1 MAVTQEEKITLD
13 SFYKRADKW
22 SARLKVMKCTPK
34 QTKLSD
40 VEEYMDKLAAQGW
53 IPEVVVID
61 YLNIIAPNTF
71 KKEERLEQGEIMW
84 NMKHLADT
92 FMVPVFT
99 ATQANM
105 EAGSV
110 ERLGMK
116 HRGKSI
122 DISQGVNLSIAL
134 DQTPEEKQEDIL
146 VFSPLFCRDS
156 EIVIPEVAVN
166 TNLSKMMIT
175 RDMDDLWDV
184 AKRNDTF

>member
-1 MAVTQEEKITLD
+1 MAITQEEKDNLD
-13 SFYKRADKW
+13 KFYERVNKW

-34 QTKLSD
+34 QTKLAD
-40 VEEYMDKLAAQGW
+40 VEEYMWALKAQGW
-53 IPEVVVID
+53 HPEVVVID
-61 YLNIIAPNTF
+61 YLNIIAPNNP
-71 KKEERLEQGEIMW
+71 KREERLEQGEVMW

-92 FMVPVFT
+92 FTVPVFT

-105 EAGSV
+105 EAASV

-175 RDMDDLWDV
+175 RDMDYLFEMS
-184 AKRNDTF
+184 KRNDTF